1 MTPHKAAA
9 SRCHDKA
16 MVEEKAGILRERL
29 QRALSPNGNPTIKN
43 MLAVLG
49 AVGLQLAVTRQ
60 PNALAHA

>member
-1 MTPHKAAA
+1 
-9 SRCHDKA
+9 